1 MRRAQNILVAGWM
14 LAAAACA
21 QVAPRDTVWVEQ
33 MTVTELREAIRGG
46 KTTAL
51 VMLGG
56 MEDNGPYV
64 EIAQHNSIARA
75 LGERIARRLGN
86 ALLAPVVGTGPGPG
100 VTAAGSVTVSVAT
113 YKALLADVAAS
124 RRTQGFRTVLMLAD
138 HDTDVQPAQEVA
150 AALREKWK
158 GTGANVWYVP
168 EYYNY
173 TAVAAYSAGT
183 LGNRE
188 QPEGFH
194 DDYYVDAISAATDPE
209 VVRLPERAR
218 VGRTAINGI
227 DLGGPKA
234 VEDGKKI
241 IEFRVDAA
249 VEAIRKLT
257 GGGKR

>member
-1 MRRAQNILVAGWM
+1 M
-14 LAAAACA
+14 LAAAVCA
-21 QVAPRDTVWVEQ
+21 QVASRDSVWVEQ

-75 LGERIARRLGN
+75 LGERIARRLGD
-86 ALLAPVVGTGPGPG
+86 ALLAPVVGTGPG
-100 VTAAGSVTVSVAT
+100 VAAAGSVTVSIAT

-124 RRTQGFRTVLMLAD
+124 LRAQGFRTVLMLAD

-158 GTGANVWYVP
+158 GTGASVWYVP

-173 TAVAAYSAGT
+173 PAVAAYSAGT

-188 QPEGFH
+188 KPEGFH

-227 DLGGPKA
+227 DLGGSKA

-249 VEAIRKLT
+249 VDAIRKLT